1 MTSSEKASWASRR
14 TSLRKRI
21 TRILHRLRTDGE
33 IDSLDLDRLHNYCMV
48 MLMVL
53 SKVSPGTL
61 NAAVKEAEIAALL
74 LGQVEDFEVVMDA
87 DLLHNQV
94 QAEACNSHQLQA
106 T

>member
-1 MTSSEKASWASRR
+1 LTPTEKAAWASRR

-21 TRILHRLRTDGE
+21 TRILRGLREDGE

-61 NAAVKEAEIAALL
+61 DAAIKEAEIAALL
-74 LGQVEDFEVVMDA
+74 LGQVEDFEVVMDK
-87 DLLHNQV
+87 DLSRRG
-94 QAEACNSHQLQA
+94 A
-106 T
+106 

>member
-1 MTSSEKASWASRR
+1 MTPTEKAAWASRR

-21 TRILHRLRTDGE
+21 TRILRGLREDGE

-61 NAAVKEAEIAALL
+61 DAAIKEAEIAALL
-74 LGQVEDFEVVMDA
+74 LGQVEDFEVVMDK
-87 DLLHNQV
+87 DLSRRG
-94 QAEACNSHQLQA
+94 A
-106 T
+106 

>member
-1 MTSSEKASWASRR
+1 MTSSEKAHWASRR

-61 NAAVKEAEIAALL
+61 NAAKKEAEIAALL
-74 LGQVEDFEVVMDA
+74 LGQVEDFEVVLDE
-87 DLLHNQV
+87 DLFRNQI
-94 QAEACNSHQLQA
+94 QANACNSHQLQA
-106 T
+106 A

>member
-1 MTSSEKASWASRR
+1 MTPTEKAAWASRR

-21 TRILHRLRTDGE
+21 TRILHRLRNDGE

-61 NAAVKEAEIAALL
+61 NAAKKEAEIAALL

-87 DLLHNQV
+87 DLV
-94 QAEACNSHQLQA
+94 AHQKALE
-106 T
+106 